1 MAFSGSKLL
10 KWRMEMRL
18 SQEDAAKEIGI
29 TQTFLSELE
38 SGKKTPSFVTLEA
51 IAEKTRI
58 PIGEF
63 STANP
68 PSTPSPEGASKKLK
82 PRPIMKNRHKHSKV
96 A

>member
-10 KWRMEMRL
+10 KWRTEMRL

-51 IAEKTRI
+51 IAGKTRI

-68 PSTPSPEGASKKLK
+68 LSTPSPEGAKKLK
-82 PRPIMKNRHKHSKV
+82 PKPIMRNKHK
-96 A
+96 AA

>member
-63 STANP
+63 STANS
-68 PSTPSPEGASKKLK
+68 PSTPSPEGAKKQK
-82 PRPIMKNRHKHSKV
+82 PKPVMKDRHKHK
-96 A
+96 AA